1 MKENMGAYFGN
12 DGGDLVEQMK
22 NSEVEPCVVGMK
34 KNRPRLINTSE
45 STKICFLKGTLMQI

>member
-1 MKENMGAYFGN
+1 MGPYFGN

-34 KNRPRLINTSE
+34 KTVLD
-45 STKICFLKGTLMQI
+45 